1 VIRFAGIEAG
11 IDPDE
16 LGEWVISGSSDP
28 RFGMPGTMRVAKVQ
42 GLEWVTSRQGPSG
55 LPLLTVDP

>member
-1 VIRFAGIEAG
+1 MIRFAGLEAG
-11 IDPDE
+11 IDPDV

-28 RFGMPGTMRVAKVQ
+28 RYGQPGSMRVAQVQ